1 MKLAIV
7 GTGYVGLV
15 TGVCLASIGH
25 SVMCVDVDHEKI
37 AQLQAGRVPFF
48 EPGLEELLDQ
58 QVREDRLAF
67 TVNHEDAFAQA
78 EVIFIAV
85 GTPQGIDGLPDLRAL
100 IEVARVISRTVD
112 HDVIVVIKS
121 TVPVGTNHFLQQII
135 AEQQLHPVSI
145 QLASNPEFLREGS
158 AVYDTFH
165 GDRIVIGAEDEAVA
179 HTLETMYQSLP
190 IPILHTDIRSA
201 EMIKYASNAFLAT
214 KISFINEIANLCER
228 LGATIEDVAKG
239 MGMDQRIGEKF
250 LRAGIGY
257 GGSCFPKDVKA
268 LVGMAE
274 LSGYPFQIL
283 QAVEQVNRKQQML
296 LIEKAAKRLGDLRG
310 KRVALLGLAFKP
322 DTDDMREAPS
332 LAIAGAL
339 LEMGAQVAG
348 YDPISLENAR
358 FFLPAQVELLS
369 RPEQALEGADAAFV
383 LTEWEEFTLSD
394 FAPLFQRMKAPV
406 VFDGRNCL
414 DASALSELG
423 IEYHPIGRGFD
434 REMVATSF
442 QEKGRER

>member
-1 MKLAIV
+1 
-7 GTGYVGLV
+7 
-15 TGVCLASIGH
+15 
-25 SVMCVDVDHEKI
+25 
-37 AQLQAGRVPFF
+37 
-48 EPGLEELLDQ
+48 
-58 QVREDRLAF
+58 
-67 TVNHEDAFAQA
+67 
-78 EVIFIAV
+78 
-85 GTPQGIDGLPDLRAL
+85 
-100 IEVARVISRTVD
+100 
-112 HDVIVVIKS
+112 
-121 TVPVGTNHFLQQII
+121 
-135 AEQQLHPVSI
+135 
-145 QLASNPEFLREGS
+145 
-158 AVYDTFH
+158 
-165 GDRIVIGAEDEAVA
+165 
-179 HTLETMYQSLP
+179 
-190 IPILHTDIRSA
+190 
-201 EMIKYASNAFLAT
+201 
-214 KISFINEIANLCER
+214 
-228 LGATIEDVAKG
+228 